1 MKRSSGHTLAKP
13 PKPILDIKG
22 IWVHYEKAEA
32 LRDVSITIAEG
43 EITTLIGANGAGKT
57 TLLRTISGL
66 LRATRGEIIFMGERI
81 DNCIPSEIVARGVA
95 HVPEGRR
102 LFPEMT
108 VLENLELGAYLRKD
122 KKSVKR
128 SLERVLTFFPD
139 LKPKLTQVASR
150 LSGGQQQMVAIGR
163 ALMAEPKLLLLDE
176 PSIGLAPKVVQ
187 EIGKIIKDI
196 NKEGVSVLLVEQDAH
211 MALDLAS
218 YGYVIQT
225 GEITLSGQSS
235 KLKENDEVKSA
246 YLGI

>member
-1 MKRSSGHTLAKP
+1 MLLEHTLEAPSKQ
-13 PKPILDIKG
+13 ILEIKG
-22 IWVHYEKAEA
+22 LWVHYGKAEA
-32 LRDVSITIAEG
+32 LRNVSLSIAEG
-43 EITTLIGANGAGKT
+43 QITTLIGANGAGKT

-66 LRATRGEIIFMGERI
+66 QRATRGEIVFFGERI
-81 DNCIPSEIVARGVA
+81 DNRIPSEIVSRGIA

-128 SLERVLTFFPD
+128 RLERVLTFFPD
-139 LKPKLTQVASR
+139 LKPKLNQVAAR

-163 ALMAEPKLLLLDE
+163 ALMTEPKLLLLDE

-211 MALDLAS
+211 MALDLAN

-225 GEITLSGQSS
+225 GEITLSGESRA
-235 KLKENDEVKSA
+235 LKENEEVKTA